1 MKLTQKQARKVL
13 KGGAIQLKPEQ
24 LSMDGLPADT
34 PMRIQKQ
41 LKRAIRLSKGMR
53 LKLEPEEMIEGSGFL
68 DFIKSLGNMVL
79 TPFRKLAPVL
89 KPVAKAI
96 APVVAPIIASKTG
109 IPITGDILEKGVD
122 VVGNLAGVGMRRG
135 GAAPRGRVSKQSV
148 PKLQDNMSTMMGAQH
163 PVFMQQPILPPMDMS
178 RAVRK
183 NLGVQS
189 GAGVMFDSKQFMNP
203 FTPVVANYTA
213 GAGQKAGSF
222 KLAKGMKRGRIQT
235 AGSFKLN

>member
-13 KGGAIQLKPEQ
+13 RGGAIQLKPEQ

-41 LKRAIRLSKGMR
+41 LQRAMRLSKGMR
-53 LKLEPEEMIEGSGFL
+53 LKLEPHEMIEGSGFL

-135 GAAPRGRVSKQSV
+135 GAAAPRGRVSRQSV

-163 PVFMQQPILPPMDMS
+163 PVFMTQPILPPMDMS
-178 RAVRK
+178 AAVRK
-183 NLGVQS
+183 NAGVQS

-203 FTPVVANYTA
+203 FTPVVPNYTS
-213 GAGQKAGSF
+213 GGSF
-222 KLAKGMKRGRIQT
+222 KLSGKGKRG
-235 AGSFKLN
+235 GSFRLN